1 MVPVMRQLLPVLL
14 LLLVTACRDEARFQL
29 RHPPA
34 DFVFGD
40 REMLGLLTEDA
51 IDEASGLAAS
61 RLNPGVLWTHNDSG
75 DKPRLFAL
83 NAKGVHLGIYELL
96 GAEARDWEDMA
107 VGPGPKPGRHYLY
120 VADCGDNKA
129 RWDLKTIYRLPE
141 PRLRPDQPA
150 IESALSGVETIR
162 YRYPDGPRDA
172 ETLLVDPATADIYI
186 VSKREQSVHLYR
198 AAYPQNT
205 KAPITLESLGKLPLT
220 DVTAGD
226 VSADASEILLKNYG
240 AVLYWPRLPDQDLG
254 QALLGK
260 PHRLPYYPEPQGES
274 ITWHAQGGGY
284 FTVSEERDGIP
295 AMLYFYPRLDP

>member
-1 MVPVMRQLLPVLL
+1 MVLAMRKYLPILL
-14 LLLVTACRDEARFQL
+14 LILLTGCRDEARFQL

-34 DFVFGD
+34 DFEFGD
-40 REMLGLLTEDA
+40 REMLGLLAEDA

-83 NAKGVHLGIYELL
+83 NAKGAHLGIYDLL

-107 VGPGPKPGRHYLY
+107 IGPGPKPGRHYLY

-129 RWDLKTIYRLPE
+129 RHDIKTIYRLPE
-141 PRLRPDQPA
+141 PRLRPDQIA
-150 IESALSGVETIR
+150 IESALSGVEAIR
-162 YRYPDGPRDA
+162 FRYPNGPRDA

-198 AAYPQNT
+198 AAFPQST
-205 KAPITLESLGKLPLT
+205 SSVITLESLGKLALT

-226 VSADASEILLKNYG
+226 VSADANEILIKTYG
-240 AVLYWPRLPDQDLG
+240 TVLYWQRLPDQDLG
-254 QALLGK
+254 EALLGK
-260 PHRLPYYPEPQGES
+260 PSRLPYYPEPQGES
-274 ITWHAQGGGY
+274 IAWQAEGKGY
-284 FTVSEERDGIP
+284 FTLSEERDGIP
-295 AMLYFYPRLDP
+295 AMLYFYPRLEP